1 MFPAQCLHSATEKTP
16 SLSAW
21 DVTGSW
27 DTMHAHFT
35 SYSIKRQG
43 KMRLK
48 KEVSRK
54 IFKNLL
60 KRKKLGSCQESE
72 WVYVVCYF

>member
-1 MFPAQCLHSATEKTP
+1 
-16 SLSAW
+16 
-21 DVTGSW
+21 
-27 DTMHAHFT
+27 
-35 SYSIKRQG
+35 
-43 KMRLK
+43 MRLK

-72 WVYVVCYF
+72 WVYVVFYF